1 MKGRMVFQNRDQ
13 QKNNKKEAAPG
24 EGAASGDFVPGR
36 LTGDFVDVD
45 EAAVIPAAGKSDGAV
60 GLGEERVVV
69 TTPDVDAGVKLGAA
83 LADDDRAGGDG
94 LPTEHF
100 HTEHLRVG
108 IAAVSG

>member
-1 MKGRMVFQNRDQ
+1 M
-13 QKNNKKEAAPG
+13 
-24 EGAASGDFVPGR
+24 
-36 LTGDFVDVD
+36 D
-45 EAAVIPAAGKSDGAV
+45 EAAVISAADKSDGAV
-60 GLGEERVVV
+60 GLGEERIVV
-69 TTPDVDAGVKLGAA
+69 TTADVDAGVELRAA